1 MARKA
6 TQALQDQGY
15 SKLDAYCIG
24 LYEYFCSL
32 KRAGF
37 KEDVAMFMITEP
49 QSYPAWILPDPVDPE
64 KFGNYEDEDDDQQP
78 EEKVSGHLRPSNT
91 ISS

>member
-6 TQALQDQGY
+6 IKALEEQGY

-24 LYEYFCSL
+24 LYGYFCSL

-37 KEDVAMFMITEP
+37 PEDIAMFMITEP
-49 QSYPAWILPDPVDPE
+49 QAYPHWILPDRVEPDRY
-64 KFGNYEDEDDDQQP
+64 GDYEDEDDD
-78 EEKVSGHLRPSNT
+78 
-91 ISS
+91 